1 MENSVTKREKI
12 SYGLYFMGQNVFY
25 GLVGYMTTYFTDI
38 GITAALVAIVA
49 LITKVWD
56 AINDPIFGMIMDKVN
71 FKKGKFLP
79 WLRISVIAIP
89 VATILLFIIPTGI
102 SMTAKI
108 IWATLAY
115 MLWDTAYT
123 LCDVPIFG
131 IVTRPEGTCFTKQHR
146 KIVCYFCRYCYR
158 NCPAVGTAAVRRL
171 VNNSNC
177 VISFVMCYDDSDLSV
192 RKGESN

>member
-1 MENSVTKREKI
+1 MENAVTKREKI

-25 GLVGYMTTYFTDI
+25 GLIGYMTTYFTDV

-56 AINDPIFGMIMDKVN
+56 AINDPIFGMIMDNVN

-89 VATILLFIIPTGI
+89 VATILLFTIPTGI
-102 SMTAKI
+102 PMMAKI

-131 IVTRPEGTCFTKQHR
+131 IVTTMTIDQKER
-146 KIVCYFCRYCYR
+146 IS
-158 NCPAVGTAAVRRL
+158 L
-171 VNNSNC
+171 NSIGRTN
-177 VISFVMCYDDSDLSV
+177 IY
-192 RKGESN
+192 

>member
-1 MENSVTKREKI
+1 MENAVTKREKI

-89 VATILLFIIPTGI
+89 VTSSAI
-102 SMTAKI
+102 MTA
-108 IWATLAY
+108 
-115 MLWDTAYT
+115 
-123 LCDVPIFG
+123 CD
-131 IVTRPEGTCFTKQHR
+131 
-146 KIVCYFCRYCYR
+146 
-158 NCPAVGTAAVRRL
+158 
-171 VNNSNC
+171 S
-177 VISFVMCYDDSDLSV
+177 
-192 RKGESN
+192 GESVESHDSRSTALRGSRFCEMLRRVKVSLTVFRVPSPR